1 MTNKNIFLA
10 SSFSDVSNLF
20 SQYFKKDLKWKKI
33 TFFPTGSLVEEVNF
47 YVNDAKVK
55 LENLW
60 LIIDEI
66 NFENLN
72 FEELS
77 NKIKN
82 NDFIYV
88 SWWNT
93 FYLLQEI
100 KNSGIGK
107 IIIDEINKWK
117 IYIWESA
124 GSMILSK
131 NIEYVKMMDDENKA
145 TDLKNNIWLWI
156 IDFYPVPH
164 YKNFPFENCVE
175 NIIKKYEWELN
186 LVPFSN
192 NQAIIVSWN
201 NYKIINN

>member
-1 MTNKNIFLA
+1 MINKNIFLA

-33 TFFPTGSLVEEVNF
+33 TFIPTGSLVEEVNF

-60 LIIDEI
+60 LIIDEL

-93 FYLLQEI
+93 FYLLQEL
-100 KNSGIGK
+100 KKSGTDK

-131 NIEYVKMMDDENKA
+131 NIEYVKIMDDENKA
-145 TDLKNNIWLWI
+145 SEIKNNIWLWI
-156 IDFYPVPH
+156 INFYPVPH
-164 YKNFPFENCVE
+164 YKNFPFEICVE
-175 NIIKKYEWELN
+175 NIIKKYEWKIN

-192 NQAIIVSWN
+192 NQAIIVSWDN
-201 NYKIINN
+201 FKIINN

>member
-1 MTNKNIFLA
+1 MINKNIFLA

-20 SQYFKKDLKWKKI
+20 SQYIKKDLKWKKI
-33 TFFPTGSLVEEVNF
+33 TFIPTGSLVEEVNF
-47 YVNDAKVK
+47 YVNEAKIK

-66 NFENLN
+66 NFENSN

-93 FYLLQEI
+93 FYLLQEL
-100 KNSGIGK
+100 KKSGIDK

-124 GSMILSK
+124 WTMILSK
-131 NIEYVKMMDDENKA
+131 NIEYVKIMDDENKA
-145 TDLKNNIWLWI
+145 KCLKDYNWLWI

-164 YKNFPFENCVE
+164 YKNFPFEQCVE
-175 NIIKKYEWELN
+175 EIIKEYNWKIN
-186 LVPFSN
+186 LIPFSN
-192 NQAIIVSWN
+192 NQLIIIKWN
-201 NYKIINN
+201 DFKIINK

>member
-20 SQYFKKDLKWKKI
+20 SQYLNKDLKWKKI
-33 TFFPTGSLVEEVNF
+33 TFIPTGSLVEEVNF

-55 LENLW
+55 IENLW
-60 LIIDEI
+60 LIIDKI
-66 NFENLN
+66 NFENFN

-100 KNSGIGK
+100 KNSGIDK

-164 YKNFPFENCVE
+164 YKNFPFENCVK